1 MAALSPCDPCSY
13 SRPDQCAVV
22 HADLDI
28 AVNFDK
34 KIISGTVHITVEKKQ
49 AAVETILLDA
59 KDLTISQVSDKD
71 SGQELTFSLGEPTEI
86 FGSKLEIKLPTGNGK
101 KYTLSIKYA
110 TSPKCSALQWLRP
123 EQTAGKR
130 QPYLFSQCE
139 AIHARSLFPCQDS
152 PAVKFPYTAK
162 VTAPREVTVL
172 MSAVRLGSDPC
183 AGDSAS
189 LETKFLQEVPIPS
202 YLMAIVAGDIESR
215 DIGPRS
221 KVWSEK
227 EFVEAAAYEFAE
239 TEDMLKAAEAL
250 VGPYVWKQYDLLVL
264 PPSFPFGG
272 MENPCL
278 TFVTPTL
285 LAGDRSLANVV
296 AHEIAH
302 SWTGNLVT
310 NKTFEHFWLN
320 EGHTVFLE
328 RKVQSALF
336 DGDKT
341 QMMEFSGSE
350 GLKDLQYGVKT
361 LNNGPYT
368 CLVVDLKGVDPD
380 DAFSS
385 VPYEKGFTLLFY
397 LETLLG
403 GPVVFE
409 KFLHSYIEKFTR
421 QSINT
426 QQWKDFLYSYFSDE
440 KSQTAL
446 NTVDWDA
453 WFNSQ
458 GMPPVIPDYDTTL
471 ARACTELREKW
482 CAASDA
488 DLSQFSANDLASL
501 SSIQIREF
509 LSQLLEQE
517 PLSVTKLEKMQELY
531 DFNSVRNSEI
541 RFRWLRLGLL
551 GHWADAIPRAIEF
564 VTEQGRMKFVRP
576 LYRDM
581 YAWEEAR
588 QPAINNFLAVKD
600 EMHNTTASLVEK
612 DLHLKEASS

>member
-1 MAALSPCDPCSY
+1 MAALSPCDPCSF
-13 SRPDQCAVV
+13 SRPDLCAVV

-28 AVNFDK
+28 SVNFDK
-34 KIISGTVHITVEKKQ
+34 KVISGTVHITVEKKQ
-49 AAVETILLDA
+49 AGVETIILDTR
-59 KDLTISQVSDKD
+59 DVTVTQVSDKD
-71 SGQELTFSLGEPTEI
+71 SGQELTYSLGEPTGT
-86 FGSKLEIKLPTGNGK
+86 FGSKLEIKLPNGNGK

-152 PAVKFPYTAK
+152 PAVKFPYSAK

-189 LETKFLQEVPIPS
+189 LETRFLQEIPIPS
-202 YLMAIVAGDIESR
+202 YLLAIVAGDIESR
-215 DIGPRS
+215 KIGPRS

-227 EFVEAAAYEFAE
+227 EFVDEAAYEFAE
-239 TEDMLKAAEAL
+239 TEEMLVAAESL
-250 VGPYVWKQYDLLVL
+250 MGPYVWSQYDLLVL

-320 EGHTVFLE
+320 EGFTKYLE
-328 RKVQSALF
+328 RLIVCKLNQTPGYRQFLAN
-336 DGDKT
+336 
-341 QMMEFSGSE
+341 E
-350 GLKDLQYGVKT
+350 GLVVLQNAVET
-361 LNNGPYT
+361 LKNGPYT
-368 CLVVDLKGVDPD
+368 RLVVDLKGVDPD
-380 DAFSS
+380 DAFST

-403 GPVVFE
+403 GPGVFE
-409 KFLHSYIEKFTR
+409 KFLRSYIEKFTKE
-421 QSINT
+421 SIDT
-426 QQWKDFLYSYFSDE
+426 QQWKEYLYSYFSDE

-446 NTVDWDA
+446 NTVDWDT
-453 WFNSQ
+453 WFNGQ
-458 GMPPVIPDYDTTL
+458 GMPPVIPDYDTSL
-471 ARACTELREKW
+471 ASACTTLREKW
-482 CAASDA
+482 CTASDS
-488 DLSQFSANDLASL
+488 DLSQFNADDLTPL
-501 SSIQIREF
+501 SSMQRREF
-509 LSQLLEQE
+509 LSQLLQQP
-517 PLSVTKLEKMQELY
+517 PLSVTKLQKMQEVY

-551 GHWADAIPRAIEF
+551 SHWADAIPRAIQF

-588 QPAINNFLAVKD
+588 QPAIDNFLAVKD
-600 EMHNTTASLVEK
+600 EMHNTTAGLIEK
-612 DLHLKEASS
+612 ELHLK